1 MQQDATFSNKFK
13 LFFSLTLM
21 AKILLLVVFSSGYQD
36 DLFIPFVMEYLSQGG
51 NPWEYPSI
59 TKEAFPYPPL
69 MLYILSIFLSPIQY
83 FSDSAVLE
91 SLLFGLPLLLS
102 DLLITVILIK
112 LFIWHKTE
120 IFVFYFASPIIL
132 FSTYM
137 HGQLDI
143 IPTAILFSS
152 IFLLSK
158 KYYLYAAIL
167 AGLAISTKFHTVAAL
182 PLMAIYLINQA
193 KYKEAGYII
202 FIPLLM
208 YTGFAL
214 PYINEAASAGYNQ
227 LVIQNEKQNM
237 IFDSF
242 LMIGNVKIYLP
253 LLMAAIIYFRFSA
266 YRKINTDLLYAAT
279 GALFSVFLL
288 LIEPSP
294 AWFVWMTPFFTI
306 FYIRYFD
313 GLQHYLLHFSLASLY
328 LIYYLFFHEY
338 DYTKLAFLGEEIT
351 ILSPEFTLPIGNIIF
366 TGLQAALLATIYQ
379 FYKHGIQSNDTYT
392 MEKAFILGIGGDS
405 GAGKTTLISYLKSM
419 FDDKIL
425 ELEGDSDHKWER
437 GNEKWQDYTHLDPK
451 ANALHKQA
459 EQVIL
464 LKNRKSIQRSDYDH
478 STGKFTSADR
488 IRPKDFIVLAG
499 LHPFYLP
506 KMRKVI
512 DLKIF
517 LDLDE
522 RLRTSWKIERD
533 KKHRGYTEE
542 QILESLAKRKKD
554 SEKYIHPQKQFSD
567 VVISLFPSND
577 NDFEGHQYKGDLG
590 LSLALNASIP
600 LDHVIHAF
608 QSHGCDISWD
618 YSQDLKTQY
627 IIFNKEPS
635 NLDINWYVATY
646 IKNHSEL
653 VDQPKWQSGYA
664 GIIQFLILFAMSEI
678 MQDRALKHV

>member
-1 MQQDATFSNKFK
+1 
-13 LFFSLTLM
+13 M
-21 AKILLLVVFSSGYQD
+21 ALLVLFSSGYED
-36 DLFIPFVMEYLSQGG
+36 GLFIPFVMEYLAHGG
-51 NPWEYPSI
+51 NPWEYSSI

-69 MLYILSIFLSPIQY
+69 MLYILSVFLLPLQLAP
-83 FSDSAVLE
+83 DSFVLE
-91 SLLFGLPLLLS
+91 GLLYGLPLLLA
-102 DLLITVILIK
+102 DLTITTILIR

-143 IPTAILFSS
+143 IPTAILFTS

-158 KYYLYAAIL
+158 KLYFYAAL
-167 AGLAISTKFHTVAAL
+167 VSGLAISTKFHTIAAL
-182 PLMAIYLINQA
+182 PLMAIYLFNQG
-193 KYKEAGYII
+193 KIKEAVWMMV
-202 FIPLLM
+202 IPLLM
-208 YTGFAL
+208 YLGFAY
-214 PYINEAASAGYNQ
+214 PYISGDAGGGYNE
-227 LVIQNEKQNM
+227 LVVQNEKQNM

-242 LMIGNVKIYLP
+242 FLVGEVKIYLP
-253 LLMAAIIYFRFSA
+253 ILISAIIYFRFSA
-266 YRKINTDLLYAAT
+266 YRKINTDLLYAAI
-279 GALFSVFLL
+279 GALFSMFLL

-313 GLQHYLLHFSLASLY
+313 GLQHYLLHISLVSLY
-328 LIYYLFFHEY
+328 LTYYLFFHHY
-338 DYTKLAFLGEEIT
+338 DHSKLIFLGND
-351 ILSPEFTLPIGNIIF
+351 ILTEPLVFSLPVGNILF
-366 TGLQAALLATIYQ
+366 TGLQAVLLATIYQ
-379 FYKHGIQSNDTYT
+379 FYKYGIQSNSTYT
-392 MEKAFILGIGGDS
+392 MEQSFIVGIGGDS
-405 GAGKTTLISYLKSM
+405 GAGKTTLISYLKNM

-437 GNEKWQDYTHLDPK
+437 GNENWRAYTHLDPK
-451 ANALHKQA
+451 ANSLHKQA
-459 EQVIL
+459 DQVSL

-478 STGKFTSADR
+478 STGKFTSADK
-488 IRPKDFIVLAG
+488 IKPKDFIVLAG

-542 QILESLAKRKKD
+542 QILESLEKRKHD
-554 SEKYIHPQKQFSD
+554 SEKYIHPQKKFSD
-567 VVISLFPSND
+567 VVISLFPIDD
-577 NDFEGHQYKGDLG
+577 NDFTGHQYNGDLG
-590 LSLALNASIP
+590 LSLAMNASIP

-627 IIFNKEPS
+627 LIFNHEPA
-635 NLDINWYVATY
+635 NLDIDWYVATY
-646 IKNHSEL
+646 IKNYPEL

>member
-1 MQQDATFSNKFK
+1 M
-13 LFFSLTLM
+13 L
-21 AKILLLVVFSSGYQD
+21 FSSGYED
-36 DLFIPFVMEYLSQGG
+36 DLFIPFVMEYLAHGG

-69 MLYILSIFLSPIQY
+69 MLYILSVFMYPLQFVSDSPI
-83 FSDSAVLE
+83 LE
-91 SLLFGLPLLLS
+91 GFLFGLPLLIS
-102 DLLITVILIK
+102 DLLITAILIR

-143 IPTAILFSS
+143 IPTAILFTS

-158 KYYLYAAIL
+158 KYYLHAAVI

-182 PLMAIYLINQA
+182 PLMAIYLFNQG
-193 KYKEAGYII
+193 KIKESII
-202 FIPLLM
+202 MIVVPLAM
-208 YTGFAL
+208 YAGFAL
-214 PYINEAASAGYNQ
+214 PYINEVASSGYNE

-237 IFDSF
+237 IFDSCF
-242 LMIGNVKIYLP
+242 EIGDVKIYLP

-266 YRKINTDLLYAAT
+266 YRKINTDLLYASI

-294 AWFVWMTPFFTI
+294 AWFVWMTPFFTV

-313 GLQHYLLHFSLASLY
+313 GFQHYLLNFSLVIFY
-328 LIYYLFFHEY
+328 LAYYLFFHSY
-338 DYTKLAFLGEEIT
+338 DYEKLTLLDLPI
-351 ILSPEFTLPIGNIIF
+351 FTETLQFSLPIGNILF
-366 TGLQAALLATIYQ
+366 TCLQAVLLATIYQ
-379 FYKHGIQSNDTYT
+379 FYKYGIQSNSTYT
-392 MEKAFILGIGGDS
+392 MEKSFIIGIGGDS
-405 GAGKTTLISYLKSM
+405 GAGKTTLICYLKSM
-419 FDDKIL
+419 FDDTLL

-437 GNEKWQDYTHLDPK
+437 GNENWQEYTHLDPK

-459 EQVIL
+459 EQVGL
-464 LKNRKSIQRSDYDH
+464 LKNRKSILRSDYDH
-478 STGKFTSADR
+478 NTGRFTSADK
-488 IRPKDFIVLAG
+488 IKPKDFIVLAG

-522 RLRTSWKIERD
+522 RLRTSWKIARD
-533 KKHRGYTEE
+533 NKHRGYTE
-542 QILESLAKRKKD
+542 QQVLESLEKRKTD
-554 SEKYIHPQKQFSD
+554 SKKYIHPQKQFSD
-567 VVISLFPSND
+567 IVISLFPLD
-577 NDFEGHQYKGDLG
+577 EKQFEGYHYKGKLG
-590 LSLALNASIP
+590 LSLAMNASIP

-608 QSHGCDISWD
+608 QSNGCNIDWD

-627 IIFNKEPS
+627 LRFNEEPL
-635 NLDINWYVATY
+635 NLDIDWYVATY
-646 IKNHSEL
+646 IKNSSEL
-653 VDQPKWQSGYA
+653 VDKPKWQSGYA
-664 GIIQFLILFAMSEI
+664 GIIQFLIIFAMSEI
-678 MQDRALKHV
+678 MQDRAQHV